1 MKNTLKVI
9 IQVAEL
15 CAENLN
21 LERDNEYARNN
32 TFEYDLLIHDLGV
45 IRMKARDILEQIMYA
60 KEVQE

>member
-21 LERDNEYARNN
+21 LERDPQYPITNS
-32 TFEYDLLIHDLGV
+32 FEYDLLIYELGV
-45 IRMKARDILEQIMYA
+45 IRMKARQILEEVMYA
-60 KEVQE
+60 EVKE